1 MCHGCNY
8 VFPNFQH
15 RFKLLTSQRI
25 RSIMRCN
32 DIENIQR
39 YDFPRILQERVPG
52 TPGHEEVK
60 EVSSHVLCVLAVL
73 TGCCVTQY
81 IDPSKFALVTPIN
94 WNAGV
99 HLRGGIHPP
108 LAKPLPPLRYI

>member
-1 MCHGCNY
+1 MFF
-8 VFPNFQH
+8 FPNFQH

-39 YDFPRILQERVPG
+39 YDFPSILQERVPG

-60 EVSSHVLCVLAVL
+60 EVSSYVLCVLA
-73 TGCCVTQY
+73 GCCVTQY
-81 IDPSKFALVTPIN
+81 MVLASFLLLHQSIVFLPTVSTAVLQSSYS
-94 WNAGV
+94 V
-99 HLRGGIHPP
+99 HNTSLNTG
-108 LAKPLPPLRYI
+108 